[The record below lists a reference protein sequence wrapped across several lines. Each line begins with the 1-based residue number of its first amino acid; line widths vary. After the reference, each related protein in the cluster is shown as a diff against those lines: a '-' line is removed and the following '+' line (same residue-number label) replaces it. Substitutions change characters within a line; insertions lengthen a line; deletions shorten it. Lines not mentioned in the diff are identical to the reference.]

1 MKFYLEG
8 SPNKMVEG
16 ELAGTWNGASIPRF
30 TEEQATKLT
39 KVYPEY
45 FRVYYSQA
53 AASKL
58 DAPAF
63 LIYYYSSQHYDT
75 WSFENG
81 IVEVDG
87 LNWIAV
93 SEDVQNE

>member
-30 TEEQATKLT
+30 TEEQAENLT
-39 KVYPEY
+39 EVYPEY
-45 FRVYYSQA
+45 FDIDYKFDIVFKRDLSPFLVYSDQ
-53 AASKL
+53 
-58 DAPAF
+58 DGN
-63 LIYYYSSQHYDT
+63 YDT

-81 IVEVDG
+81 VVEVDG
-87 LNWIAV
+87 LGWIAV